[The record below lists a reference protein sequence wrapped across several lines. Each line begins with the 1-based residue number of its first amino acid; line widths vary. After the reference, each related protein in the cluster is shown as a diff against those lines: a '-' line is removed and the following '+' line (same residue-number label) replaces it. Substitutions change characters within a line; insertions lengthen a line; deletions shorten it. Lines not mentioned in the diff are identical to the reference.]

1 MTDQINDEQL
11 SGGDTT
17 NQQAFAASAESQ
29 ILSENNEVHTSP
41 EKRAAENTASAKT
54 GSGRMSKDM
63 SLDMI
68 MDVNVSVAVEVG
80 RTKMSIRD
88 LRDLNQGAI
97 IELDR
102 AAGTP
107 LDVLVNGTLVARGEI
122 VVVKDKYGIMLTEVV
137 GQEERERH

>member
-1 MTDQINDEQL
+1 MTDQINDEQI
-11 SGGDTT
+11 SGGSEAP
-17 NQQAFAASAESQ
+17 QHQAATKESA
-29 ILSENNEVHTSP
+29 ILTEKNATHTKT
-41 EKRAAENTASAKT
+41 ERT
-54 GSGRMSKDM
+54 GSGRMTKDM

-137 GQEERERH
+137 GQDDRERH